1 MALVIS
7 SLGLIVPIFN
17 AKPIAIMVGSQAFG
31 ALLLPA
37 TVGCIFYIGNIKS
50 LMGEHK
56 FSKMTN
62 IILSMIFVFSLIMS
76 YMSVNGIMTKLLA
89 L

>member
-1 MALVIS
+1 
-7 SLGLIVPIFN
+7 VPIFN
-17 AKPIAIMVGSQAFG
+17 AKPIAIMVSSQAFG

-37 TVGCIFYIGNIKS
+37 TVGCIFYIGNIKQ

-56 FSKMTN
+56 FSTTTN
-62 IILSMIFVFSLIMS
+62 VILSMIFVFALVMS
-76 YMSVNGIMTKLLA
+76 YMSYNGILSTLQA

>member
-1 MALVIS
+1 
-7 SLGLIVPIFN
+7 
-17 AKPIAIMVGSQAFG
+17 MVSSQAFG

-37 TVGCIFYIGNIKS
+37 TVGCIFYVGNKKH

-56 FSKMTN
+56 FSKVTN
-62 IILSMIFVFSLIMS
+62 VILSMIFVFALLMS
-76 YMSVNGIMTKLLA
+76 YMSYNGILSTLQA

>member
-17 AKPIAIMVGSQAFG
+17 AKPIAIMVSSQAFG

-37 TVGCIFYIGNIKS
+37 TVGCIFYIGNIKQ

-56 FSKMTN
+56 FSTTTN
-62 IILSMIFVFSLIMS
+62 VILSMIFVFALVMS
-76 YMSVNGIMTKLLA
+76 YMSYNGILSTLQA

>member
-7 SLGLIVPIFN
+7 SLGLIVPIFGV
-17 AKPIAIMVGSQAFG
+17 KPIAVMISSQAFG

-50 LMGEHK
+50 LMGDHK
-56 FSKMTN
+56 FSRVTN
-62 IILSMIFVFSLIMS
+62 VILAMIFVFALVMS
-76 YMSVNGIMTKLLA
+76 YMSYTGILSMLQA